1 MKKYWLAAAVLVSLV
16 AGTAFA
22 NNETLSFAKGSD
34 GSTLI
39 TLSGVIPYC
48 DALIG
53 GGFQNSPQLT
63 INGNQITITSTVL
76 SGECPPPPPGST
88 PPADTP
94 YSLTISAGQLPNGI
108 YTVTWSLFNTN
119 QIVRSATA
127 TLIISAT
134 LPASV
139 PLFTTIGAGLLLLT
153 LCAVGG
159 VVLRA

>member
-1 MKKYWLAAAVLVSLV
+1 MKKVSPAIAVLVFLF

-34 GSTLI
+34 GSILI

-48 DALIG
+48 DALMG
-53 GGFQNSPQLT
+53 GGFQGSPQLT
-63 INGNQITITSTVL
+63 INGNQISITSTVL
-76 SGECPPPPPGST
+76 SGECPPPLPGFT
-88 PPADTP
+88 PPAPTP
-94 YSLTISAGQLPNGI
+94 YSLTISAGQLPNGT

-119 QIVRSATA
+119 QVVRSATT

-134 LPASV
+134 LPASI

-153 LCAVGG
+153 LCVAGG
-159 VVLRA
+159 MVLRA